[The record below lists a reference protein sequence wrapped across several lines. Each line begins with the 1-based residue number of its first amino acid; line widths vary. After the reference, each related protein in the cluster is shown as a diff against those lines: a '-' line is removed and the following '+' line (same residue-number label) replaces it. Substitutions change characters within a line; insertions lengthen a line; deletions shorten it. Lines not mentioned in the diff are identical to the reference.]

1 MAHPRRADRA
11 APALLSALA
20 LAACGGGE
28 DVARGYLVDDG
39 TTVRLCEALAE
50 SYPPQCAVSSL
61 TVEGDLPGGIRWT
74 EAQGVRWTDEQVE
87 LRGKVEGDVV
97 RVGP

>member
-1 MAHPRRADRA
+1 MAHPRRAHRG

-28 DVARGYLVDDG
+28 DSARGYLYDDG
-39 TTVRLCEALAE
+39 TGIRLCEALAE
-50 SYPPQCAVSSL
+50 SYPPQCGVSSL
-61 TVEGDLPGGIRWT
+61 RVEGELPDVEWT

-87 LRGKVEGDVV
+87 LSGEIENGLI
-97 RVGP
+97 RVGS

>member
-1 MAHPRRADRA
+1 MAHPRRAHRA

-39 TTVRLCEALAE
+39 TAVWLCEALAE

-61 TVEGDLPGGIRWT
+61 RVEGDLPDVPWT

-87 LRGKVEGDVV
+87 LRGEVEGDVI
-97 RVGP
+97 RVTP